1 MKNYVSLKVTTI
13 QNGVGL
19 GVCIEKKSAA
29 LNMLINSAGVYSK
42 QYSILSITKFTFS
55 CYFQMLEY
63 LFVLSKLK

>member
-29 LNMLINSAGVYSK
+29 LNMLINSAGVYSE
-42 QYSILSITKFTFS
+42 QYSILSITKF
-55 CYFQMLEY
+55 YF
-63 LFVLSKLK
+63 FVLFPNVRVSFCVK